1 MAEKNV
7 QNDFSKGNIP
17 AVVMRMALPL
27 IAAQLVNVLYNVVDR
42 IYIGHIPSV
51 GSMALTGVGIALP
64 VISILSA
71 FAGLFG
77 QGGAPLCS
85 MARGRGDNDEAA
97 RVMGNAFSMLLVSSV
112 ALGLLTWAFLDP
124 VIAVFAAGK
133 EASSYAREYLAV
145 YLIGTTFSFVSLG
158 MNVYINAQ
166 GFATRGMLTV
176 LLGAAANI
184 VLDPLFIFVFHMG
197 VRGAAAATV
206 LSQALS
212 AAWCFL
218 FLRSSKTPLELSWR
232 TMAPRKKIMGR
243 IMSLGV
249 ADFVMGAT
257 NSAIQT
263 VANRQLGLYGGDLY
277 VGAITVVNSLRTI
290 FTEIIHG
297 FGSGIQPVLA
307 FNYGAGK
314 KDRVLKSYFISTG
327 YAFVI
332 GSVLG
337 ISSYVFGRP
346 ILSLFDP
353 DPEVVAAGME
363 KMKIMGVC
371 YGIGAFMDASLAA
384 SRGLGKS
391 LAPTIIVIMGSCVF
405 RFVWLYTVFAKYQT
419 IPSLYLLYPVSWVIT
434 AIFEIAYF
442 FMAYKKLME
451 KPQPPQPITE
461 EGKTLDETT
470 VNN

>member
-1 MAEKNV
+1 MVEKNV

-42 IYIGHIPSV
+42 IYIGHIPNV

-124 VIAVFAAGK
+124 AIAVFAAGK

-176 LLGAAANI
+176 LL
-184 VLDPLFIFVFHMG
+184 
-197 VRGAAAATV
+197 GAAAATV

-307 FNYGAGK
+307 FNYGAGQK
-314 KDRVLKSYFISTG
+314 KRVLETIRFSTLGAAAFSLLVWAVFMLFPEPLIRIFTPDEELIAVAVRAVRIYFCG
-327 YAFVI
+327 FVFMSLQFVAQNSFRSLGKARQAI
-332 GSVLG
+332 FFSLLRKIVLVVPLMLLLPG
-337 ISSYVFGRP
+337 VFGLGADGVYWSEPISDLLGGGAAFTTLMLTVYRP
-346 ILSLFDP
+346 
-353 DPEVVAAGME
+353 
-363 KMKIMGVC
+363 
-371 YGIGAFMDASLAA
+371 LAKE
-384 SRGLGKS
+384 LK
-391 LAPTIIVIMGSCVF
+391 
-405 RFVWLYTVFAKYQT
+405 
-419 IPSLYLLYPVSWVIT
+419 
-434 AIFEIAYF
+434 
-442 FMAYKKLME
+442 
-451 KPQPPQPITE
+451 E
-461 EGKTLDETT
+461 ETLCQ
-470 VNN
+470 N